1 MDPLIS
7 SHVSREALAVLSAVD
22 AFNGLPEPALRNLE
36 QELELVRLMP
46 GQTLFRR
53 GDPGNCLYVIVSGSL
68 HVILDRPDGEEQVL
82 ALLASGDCL
91 GEMAIMTGQPRSAT
105 VRALEGSALLKLPKP
120 AFERLAAEHPTVK
133 SRMLHLA
140 ARRQSGRQL
149 ALTDLFR
156 GLDKSVI
163 QEFVRESN
171 WVRLPGGETLF
182 RQGDA
187 ADSLYAVVH
196 GRLQVLIQPDHGGRP
211 IIRQIGR
218 GTCVGE
224 TALLTGER
232 HSATVRAVRDSELVR
247 LRKKEFT
254 SLLDRHPEAATE
266 LARTLARRLRQS
278 TSSTDTACHVAT
290 IAVIPG
296 HPAVAQSRFAERLVE
311 ALEKLG
317 GSVLHLSSSRIDRY
331 LGEGTA
337 HVPFA
342 SAGNGRIVNWLNDQ
356 EEQYRHLVYECDL
369 VPSTWTQRCLRQAD
383 LILIVHP
390 AEAEPGPGEI
400 ERRLATGELS
410 ASAARRQLVLLHQ
423 DETIRPT
430 GTRRW
435 LEACPVETHHHVRV
449 RREADYERLARLAT
463 GRAVSLVLSG
473 GGARGFAHI
482 GVIRALGEC
491 GLPIDLVGG
500 TSMGS
505 IIAGQ
510 YAMGYDAA
518 AMIEINR
525 KGFVDLKPHRDKT
538 VPIVSL
544 ITARK
549 LVRMLAMMF
558 DEIQIED
565 LWLRYFCVS
574 SNLTRAEIVVHQD
587 GPLWLWARAS
597 ISVPGVT
604 PPVLH
609 NGDLLVDGGVL
620 NNLPADVVGQLCQ
633 GSVIAVDAA
642 PRIDLS
648 ANTQA
653 PPSLSGWYLLW
664 DRLNPFGERLAIPNI
679 FSILTRAAMLSTLS
693 NTEMLKREADLY
705 IHPPTEEIGMFD
717 WKAIDRAVDIGYRFA
732 LTQIEAWK
740 KTRTT

>member
-1 MDPLIS
+1 MARLLRSIGMD
-7 SHVSREALAVLSAVD
+7 ALAVLSAVD
-22 AFNGLPEPALRNLE
+22 PFGGLPESALRTLE
-36 QELELVRLMP
+36 HAVERIRLMA

-53 GDPGNCLYVIVSGSL
+53 GDPGDSLFMIVSGSL
-68 HVILDRPDGEEQVL
+68 HVMLDRPDGEEQVL

-91 GEMAIMTGQPRSAT
+91 GEMAILTGQPRSAT
-105 VRALEGSALLKLPKP
+105 VRAIEPSELLKLPKD
-120 AFERLAAEHPTVK
+120 AFERLVAEHPAVK
-133 SRMLHLA
+133 GRLLQLA

-171 WVRLPGGETLF
+171 WVRLPGGEILF
-182 RQGDA
+182 RQGDP

-196 GRLQVLIQPDHGGRP
+196 GRLQVVIQPDHGSRA
-211 IIRQIGR
+211 IVRQIGR

-247 LRKKEFT
+247 LRNEEFT
-254 SLLDRHPEAATE
+254 GLLERHPEAATE
-266 LARTLARRLRQS
+266 LARTLARRLRQA
-278 TSSTDTACHVAT
+278 TSSSGMASQVAT
-290 IAVIPG
+290 IAVVPG
-296 HPAVAQSRFAERLVE
+296 HPAVTESRFAEQLVE

-317 GSVLHLSSSRIDRY
+317 GSVLHLSSALIDRY
-331 LGEGTA
+331 LGEGAART
-337 HVPFA
+337 PFA
-342 SAGNGRIVNWLNDQ
+342 VAGNTRIANWLNDQ
-356 EEQYRHLVYECDL
+356 EEQHRYLVYACDL
-369 VPSTWTQRCLRQAD
+369 TATTWTQRCLRQAD
-383 LILIVHP
+383 LILLVHP
-390 AEAEPGPGEI
+390 ADADPSPGVI
-400 ERRLATGELS
+400 ERGMASGEFGGS
-410 ASAARRQLVLLHQ
+410 MARKHLVLLHR
-423 DETIRPT
+423 DETLRPI

-435 LEACPVETHHHVRV
+435 LAACPVETHHHVRGH
-449 RREADYERLARLAT
+449 RAADYERLARLTA
-463 GRAVSLVLSG
+463 GQAVSLVLSG

-491 GLPIDLVGG
+491 GVPIDVVGG
-500 TSMGS
+500 SSMGS

-510 YAMGYDAA
+510 YAMGFDTDT
-518 AMIEINR
+518 MVEINR
-525 KGFVDLKPHRDKT
+525 KGFIDLKPHRDKT

-549 LVRMLAMMF
+549 LVRMLTMMF
-558 DEIQIED
+558 GDTQIED
-565 LWLRYFCVS
+565 LWIRYFCVS
-574 SNLTRAEIVVHQD
+574 SNLTRAEMVVHQD

-648 ANTQA
+648 TDTQA
-653 PPSLSGWYLLW
+653 PPSLSGWSLLW
-664 DRLNPFGERLAIPNI
+664 GYLNPFGVRLPIPNI

-705 IHPPTEEIGMFD
+705 LHPPTEEIGMFD

-732 LTQIEAWK
+732 LAQLEAWEK
-740 KTRTT
+740 ARTL